1 MEALQMVKFFLK
13 KERLNFMKGWITSTV
28 QMVIDIDDDDI
39 LAMIV
44 NNNIAQDG
52 LRLQID
58 HIIGVIGNE
67 EADEDEG

>member
-1 MEALQMVKFFLK
+1 MEALQMAKFFLK
-13 KERLNFMKGWITSTV
+13 KEWLNFMKGWIMSMV
-28 QMVIDIDDDDI
+28 QMVIDIDNDNV

-44 NNNIAQDG
+44 NNNIAWDG

-58 HIIGVIGNE
+58 HVIGVISGE